1 MSQRLGYTWFI
12 LEVIYQALQM
22 KGEKE
27 KQAQENGQEV
37 MSETILVL
45 MSNGDGSPLGI
56 L

>member
-1 MSQRLGYTWFI
+1 
-12 LEVIYQALQM
+12 M

-56 L
+56 LRSIP